1 MKIEEVFLP
10 EWVRRA
16 EKNEFKKEVVILFS
30 DVTGFTEISE
40 KLDSEKVA
48 DFMNEI
54 FEDLWGVIT
63 EQGGDLQNYLGDAV
77 LVIFQ
82 GRMKEVRAC
91 KAALDISRVI
101 RAKEYKISV
110 STGIAMGKANFLITG
125 KYKKIFSIY
134 GDVVDR
140 AQYLESKAG
149 PFEIMVD
156 KPTFS
161 RSRELFKFQKINKDF
176 YKLIAFCKS

>member
-10 EWVRRA
+10 EWVKRD
-16 EKNEFKKEVVILFS
+16 EKNEFKKDVVILFS

-54 FEDLWGVIT
+54 FENLQGIIT

-77 LVIFQ
+77 LVVFQ
-82 GRMKEVRAC
+82 GRMKEIRAC
-91 KAALDISRVI
+91 RTALNISRII
-101 RAKEYKISV
+101 RDKKYKISI
-110 STGIAMGKANFLITG
+110 STGIAGGKVKFLITG

-134 GDVVDR
+134 GDVIDK

-156 KPTFS
+156 EPSYLKS
-161 RSRELFKFQKINKDF
+161 RAFFEFQKIRKGV
-176 YKLIAFCKS
+176 YKLVAVCES